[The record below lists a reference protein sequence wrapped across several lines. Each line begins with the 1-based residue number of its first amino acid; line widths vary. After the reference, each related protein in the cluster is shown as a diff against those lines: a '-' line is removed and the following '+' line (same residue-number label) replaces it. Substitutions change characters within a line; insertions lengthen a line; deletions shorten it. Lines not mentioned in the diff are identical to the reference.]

1 MNHVNVFISSCLL
14 SLGFLNFDLVVV
26 VVVVGGGGAARLK
39 IIYKGVQFTRPRPDR
54 AVEFT
59 GCVSEFSVLV

>member
-1 MNHVNVFISSCLL
+1 
-14 SLGFLNFDLVVV
+14 
-26 VVVVGGGGAARLK
+26 VGGGGAARLK

>member
-1 MNHVNVFISSCLL
+1 MSRLFKFRF
-14 SLGFLNFDLVVV
+14 GGGG
-26 VVVVGGGGAARLK
+26 GGGGAARLK
-39 IIYKGVQFTRPRPDR
+39 IIYKGVHFTRPRPDR